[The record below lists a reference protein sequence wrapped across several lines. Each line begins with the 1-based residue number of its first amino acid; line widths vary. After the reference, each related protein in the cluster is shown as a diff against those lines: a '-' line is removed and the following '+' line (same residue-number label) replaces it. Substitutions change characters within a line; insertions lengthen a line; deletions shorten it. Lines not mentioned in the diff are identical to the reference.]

1 MQKVERIAAPAGA
14 RAGSNAVLFA
24 ASAAFCAAAALA
36 VGGFPLQA
44 SIVTIFLF
52 AGVHNF
58 MEFRYFLARM
68 PVVWGRSR
76 FYYSVAI
83 FGTVALTAGYLSIY
97 FLGGNWLWSLVT
109 WQTAVSG
116 WNTLFILW
124 VGLLFHLRAKQK
136 PGTDGTPAM
145 PVALFVAG
153 AAWLVPAYWSLSLV
167 YIHPLIALW
176 FLDRQI
182 RRSRPEWLN
191 AYRMV
196 LASVP
201 LFLLGLWSV
210 LSSRPD
216 LPADSA
222 LFWRIAQ
229 HAGAG
234 ILPGFSTHFLVA
246 AHVFLETLHYA
257 AWIVLIPLVDRRAIP
272 WRFGSIPLFG
282 KSNGYPK
289 LVAAGFALSA
299 LLVVVLWIGFSVDY
313 STTRDIYFA
322 FAIAHVLAEFP
333 FLIKMS

>member
-1 MQKVERIAAPAGA
+1 MQKVEQIAAPGTAA
-14 RAGSNAVLFA
+14 AGSSAALFA
-24 ASAAFCAAAALA
+24 VSVAFCAVAALA
-36 VGGFPLQA
+36 IGGFPLQA
-44 SIVTIFLF
+44 SILTIFLF

-68 PVVWGRSR
+68 PLVWGRSTV
-76 FYYSVAI
+76 YYSVAI
-83 FGTVALTAGYLSIY
+83 FGTIALTAGYLAIY
-97 FLGGNWLWSLVT
+97 FLGGNWLWSLVS

-136 PGTDGTPAM
+136 PGYEGSPAM
-145 PVALFVAG
+145 PVAFFVAG
-153 AAWLVPAYWSLSLV
+153 VAWLAPAYWSISLV
-167 YIHPLIALW
+167 YVHPLIALW

-182 RRSRPEWLN
+182 RRTRPEWLS
-191 AYRMV
+191 AYRLV

-201 LFLLGLWSV
+201 LFLIGLWAA
-210 LSSRPD
+210 LSTRPD

-229 HAGAG
+229 HAGGG
-234 ILPGFSTHFLVA
+234 ILPGLSTHFLVT

-272 WRFGSIPLFG
+272 WRFGSIPLFA
-282 KSNGYPK
+282 KKNGYPK
-289 LVAAGFALSA
+289 LVAAGVALSA
-299 LLVVVLWIGFSVDY
+299 FLVFVLWAGFSIDY

-333 FLIKMS
+333 FLVKMS